1 MPLRRTSCEQGG
13 QVGTL
18 HAGAATQLS
27 AASSEL
33 CYFTVPFFSSEWFLF
48 KFQNFKASPALFFF
62 IPALHGYAF
71 GAE

>member
-18 HAGAATQLS
+18 HAGAAAQLS

-33 CYFTVPFFSSEWFLF
+33 LFYYAFFPVNGFYL
-48 KFQNFKASPALFFF
+48 NFKASPALFFS